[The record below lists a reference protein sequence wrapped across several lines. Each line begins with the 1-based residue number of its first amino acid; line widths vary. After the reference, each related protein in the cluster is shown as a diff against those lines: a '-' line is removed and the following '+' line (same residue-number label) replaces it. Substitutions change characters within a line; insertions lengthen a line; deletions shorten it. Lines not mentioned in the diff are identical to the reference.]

1 MEHVEHLPLS
11 VSFTTQLRL
20 LAQRS
25 ISRTLRDTGGVVS
38 AILFPLVLFAIV
50 SSGLSESTEI
60 PGFPTT
66 NFTSF
71 ALTIAF
77 ANGAMVMIAN
87 TGQGIATDV
96 ESGFINR
103 MALTPMRG
111 EALIVAQLAG
121 AVALGLIQAVLFLGI
136 GYAAGARIEAGPL
149 GAVVLVILFLVTL
162 LGFGMVGIFIGIR
175 TGSGQAVQ
183 ALAPLTLVFLFFSSV
198 NMPRNLIQ
206 TDWFR
211 YIATGNP
218 VSYLVEGMRSLLITG
233 WDAEALALGF
243 GVALTIF
250 VIFLVASTRALSQRL
265 VRT

>member
-1 MEHVEHLPLS
+1 MS
-11 VSFTTQLRL
+11 VSFATQLRL

-25 ISRTLRDTGGVVS
+25 ISRTLHDTGGVVG
-38 AILFPLVLFAIV
+38 ALLFPLVLFAIV

-87 TGQGIATDV
+87 TGTGIATDV

-121 AVALGLIQAVLFLGI
+121 AVVLGIIQAVLFLGI
-136 GYAAGARIEAGPL
+136 GYVAGARVEAGGL
-149 GAVVLVILFLVTL
+149 GIVVLVLLFLVTL
-162 LGFGMVGIFIGIR
+162 LGFGAVGIFIGIR
-175 TGSGQAVQ
+175 TGSSQAVQ

-198 NMPRNLIQ
+198 NMPRNLIE

-211 YIATGNP
+211 YIATANP
-218 VSYLVEGMRSLLITG
+218 VSYLVEGMRSLLISG
-233 WDAEALALGF
+233 WNAQALALGF

-250 VIFLVASTRALSQRL
+250 VVALAASTRALSQRL